1 MSEQRQLED
10 EEENAGG
17 KEGFLESVFHLRK
30 LGTTV
35 GTEMVA
41 ALTTFMAMAYI
52 LFVNPVML
60 ADAGMDEGAV
70 FTASA
75 LAAIVGCVMMAFIAK
90 YPIAIAPAM
99 GDNAFFA
106 YAVVVGMG
114 VSWQTAM
121 AGVLVASILF
131 MIISF
136 TKIRKIVIE
145 AIPRDLKLAMA
156 AGIGVFIAFVGL
168 QGGGI
173 IVREE
178 STLVTIGS
186 FTDGNTLLAVFGF
199 FVIAIL
205 MARKIPGAVFI
216 GMIATAILGLLTN
229 LIPLPTQIVSGIPS
243 MKPTFG
249 AGITHLADINSLE
262 MWSVVIMFLFVAF
275 FNTTGTLVGLGEQ
288 GGFMKDGK
296 MPRIGKALTADASA
310 MLAGSVFGTTPAAA
324 YVESSAGIAGGGR
337 SGLTALFVAL
347 FFFLSMFF
355 SPLLVVVT
363 DSVTAPALM
372 IVGVLMAQPLKN
384 INWDKFEVAV
394 PAFLIIVGM
403 TLTYN
408 VSYGIGFGF
417 LAYPIVMIASGK
429 GKQVHPV
436 MYTLF
441 FIFLILFFILNTL
454 T

>member
-1 MSEQRQLED
+1 MSEQRKLEV
-10 EEENAGG
+10 EEEKLVV
-17 KEGFLESVFHLRK
+17 KEGFLESVFHLRE

-35 GTEMVA
+35 GREMLA
-41 ALTTFMAMAYI
+41 GLTTFMAMAYI

-60 ADAGMDEGAV
+60 ADAGMDAGAV

-75 LAAIVGCVMMAFIAK
+75 LAAIIGCLMMAFIAK

-106 YAVVVGMG
+106 YAVVIGMG
-114 VSWQTAM
+114 VTWQTAM
-121 AGVLVASILF
+121 ASVFVASVLF
-131 MIISF
+131 VLISL

-145 AIPRDLKLAMA
+145 AIPQDLKLAMA

-186 FTDGNTLLAVFGF
+186 FTDGNTLLTVFGF
-199 FVIAIL
+199 FVIVIL
-205 MARKIPGAVFI
+205 TARKISGAVFI
-216 GMIATAILGLLTN
+216 GMIATSILGLLTK
-229 LIPLPTQIVSGIPS
+229 LIPMPTQIVSGIPS

-249 AGITHLADINSLE
+249 AAITHIANLNSVE

-288 GGFMKDGK
+288 GGFMKNGK
-296 MPRIGKALTADASA
+296 MPRIGKALTADAGS

-324 YVESSAGIAGGGR
+324 YVESSAGIAVGGR
-337 SGLTALFVAL
+337 SGFTALIVAAL
-347 FFFLSMFF
+347 FFLSMFF
-355 SPLLVVVT
+355 SPLLSVVT
-363 DSVTAPALM
+363 ESVTAPALI
-372 IVGVLMAQPLKN
+372 IVGILMAQPLKN
-384 INWDKFEVAV
+384 INWNKFEIAV

-417 LAYPIVMIASGK
+417 LAYPIVMIAAGK
-429 GKQVHPV
+429 GKSVHPV
-436 MYTLF
+436 MYILF
-441 FIFLILFFILNTL
+441 FIFLLLFYILNTL
-454 T
+454 N